1 MVVAPQL
8 PELPVYSENRGASGF
23 PYSRGL
29 ATFRKVVLLKS
40 GAPLVPTSAREVVT
54 GPSSS
59 CPRASVSVNRLLSEG
74 SGLATCKLF
83 IEMFCSSDDAG
94 VRIAWQRSESA

>member
-29 ATFRKVVLLKS
+29 ATYRKVVLLKS
-40 GAPLVPTSAREVVT
+40 GAPLVPTSAWEVVT

-59 CPRASVSVNRLLSEG
+59 CPRAPPVSRLLSEG

-83 IEMFCSSDDAG
+83 IELLSACDDAG
-94 VRIAWQRSESA
+94 VRSHGMALK